1 MKILTIC
8 QYYYP
13 EPFVIYK
20 LMEQLVAFGH
30 EVHVVTGLPN
40 YGYNKIMDGYDKKGN
55 YDEVINGVYVH
66 RVKII
71 PRKNTKLSICRNY
84 LSFWKNSKKYV
95 KTLDDS
101 FDIVF
106 SMTLSPVI
114 SASAGNKYQKKYK
127 VPHIHY
133 CVDLWPESLV
143 MTGTIKPK
151 GLFYNIFYKWSK
163 SVYSKATRLLVSSP
177 SFLDYFHNVLKLDL
191 DYGILSQPCL
201 EVKDNIEPIIYKEN
215 TINIV
220 YCGNIGKVQGLDYV
234 YEAMEKYK
242 GSNVYFHFIGMG
254 SEKENFF
261 KCVKE
266 RGLEEHIIDHGPLPS
281 NVAAAYFINADAL
294 YVSLKKDGYV
304 GKTIPNKLIFYMSFG
319 KPLIAMVD
327 HDARDIL
334 KESKGAIIVEES
346 TTSLLQGLEKF
357 LSLSNEEKEKLGKNN
372 QVYYQEYFTLE
383 SLTKKLE
390 GEMFSLKK

>member
-1 MKILTIC
+1 
-8 QYYYP
+8 
-13 EPFVIYK
+13 
-20 LMEQLVAFGH
+20 MEQLVAFGH